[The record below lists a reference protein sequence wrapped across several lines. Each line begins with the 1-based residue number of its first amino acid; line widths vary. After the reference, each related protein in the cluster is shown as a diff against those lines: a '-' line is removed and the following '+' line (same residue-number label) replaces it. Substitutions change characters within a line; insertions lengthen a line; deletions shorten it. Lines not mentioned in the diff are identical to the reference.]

1 MNFIF
6 SFIILDTNSRTHHF
20 LSQILENQETL
31 NRTLIIREKLKHPKI
46 SWRQINII
54 YLLRNITH
62 RSKSNATTHRL
73 IGHLMSAPISVKKLS
88 IIISLTASHICS
100 KIQLLLKIAGCLF
113 IVFGEGDKSRHI
125 SKKSLIENPFKQQ
138 RST

>member
-1 MNFIF
+1 
-6 SFIILDTNSRTHHF
+6 
-20 LSQILENQETL
+20 
-31 NRTLIIREKLKHPKI
+31 
-46 SWRQINII
+46 
-54 YLLRNITH
+54 
-62 RSKSNATTHRL
+62 
-73 IGHLMSAPISVKKLS
+73 MSAPISVKKLS